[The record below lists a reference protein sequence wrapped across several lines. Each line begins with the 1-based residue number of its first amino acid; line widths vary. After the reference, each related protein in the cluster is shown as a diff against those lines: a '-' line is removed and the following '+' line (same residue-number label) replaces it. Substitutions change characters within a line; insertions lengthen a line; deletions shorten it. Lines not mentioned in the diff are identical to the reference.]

1 MIDRI
6 LVRYGDL
13 TLKGR
18 NKKRFIDTAVQRV
31 QEKMTSERITLE
43 RAHDRLYV
51 RLNGEDPAKVVRDL
65 KTVSGLRSFS
75 LVHKVEKDMDA
86 LKKGALDLLQEEIDA
101 PTTFKVETKRADKSF
116 PLTSPEISKEIAGHV
131 IPRMSLLEAD
141 VHNPAYTLN
150 VEIRAEGAYLYC
162 GKVEG
167 LGGYP
172 VGSMGKGLM
181 LLSGGIDS
189 AVAGFLSQRKGIETE
204 HIHFESTPMTPIESV
219 DKAIELTERLA
230 TYAKKNRIL
239 LHIFPLFSLHEA
251 ILQNVP
257 EPYHIAILRRM
268 MVRVADN
275 VASQRRIPVLITGES
290 VGQVASQTL
299 TSLHVTDHA
308 ATRPILRP
316 LATYDK
322 EEIIRIAE
330 RIKTFE
336 ISIRPYEDCCQVYVP
351 KSPVT
356 NPRDYY
362 AKRYEGLFDYQGL
375 IDEALRNM
383 VTLTVGKKSGIR
395 LSTSGFSVKE
405 AVEEGGIPH
414 DRFFAE

>member
-31 QEKMTSERITLE
+31 KEKMTSEKVTLE

-51 RLNGEDPAKVVRDL
+51 RLNQEDPHIVVQDL
-65 KTVSGLRSFS
+65 QKVSGLRSFS
-75 LVHKVEKDMDA
+75 LVHKVDKDIEAM
-86 LKKGALDLLQEEIDA
+86 KEGALALLQSEISS
-101 PTTFKVETKRADKSF
+101 PTTFKVETKRADKTF
-116 PLTSPEISKEIAGHV
+116 PLTSPEISKEIAAHV
-131 IPRMSLLEAD
+131 LPKMDLLEAD
-141 VHNPAYTLN
+141 VHNPDYTLH

-162 GKVEG
+162 GKIEG
-167 LGGYP
+167 LGGFP

-189 AVAGFLSQRKGIETE
+189 AVAGFLSQKKGIETE
-204 HIHFESTPMTPIESV
+204 YIHFESTPMTPIESV
-219 DKAIELTERLA
+219 DKAIELCERLA
-230 TYAKKNRIL
+230 VYAKKDRVV
-239 LHIFPLFSLHEA
+239 LHIFPLFSVHEA

-268 MVRVADN
+268 MVRIADKVA
-275 VASQRRIPVLITGES
+275 AHRRIPVLVTGES

-299 TSLHVTDHA
+299 MSLHVTDHA

-316 LATYDK
+316 LVTYDK

-330 RIKTFE
+330 RINTFE
-336 ISIRPYEDCCQVYVP
+336 VSIRPHEDCCQVYVP

-362 AKRYEGLFDYQGL
+362 ARRYEGLFDHQTL
-375 IDEALRNM
+375 IAAALQKM
-383 VTLTVGKKSGIR
+383 VTLTVDKESGIR
-395 LSTSGFSVKE
+395 LSTAGFSVLE
-405 AVEEGGIPH
+405 AIEEGDIPH
-414 DRFFAE
+414 DRLFAE

>member
-18 NKKRFIDTAVQRV
+18 NKKRFIDQAVQRV
-31 QEKMTSERITLE
+31 QEKMTSDKVTLE

-51 RLNGEDPAKVVRDL
+51 RLNGELADIVVRDL
-65 KTVSGLRSFS
+65 QRVSGLRSFS
-75 LVHKVEKDMDA
+75 LVHKVEKSMDA
-86 LKKGALDLLQEEIDA
+86 MKKGALDLLREEVKA

-116 PLTSPEISKEIAGHV
+116 PLTSPEISKAVAAHV
-131 IPRMSLLEAD
+131 IPRMDLLEAD
-141 VHNPAYTLN
+141 VHNPERTLN
-150 VEIRAEGAYLYC
+150 VEIRGEGAYLYC

-167 LGGYP
+167 LGGFP
-172 VGSMGKGLM
+172 VGSMGKGLL

-189 AVAGFLSQRKGIETE
+189 AVAGFLSQKKGIETE
-204 HIHFESTPMTPIESV
+204 YIHFESTPMTPIESV
-219 DKAIELTERLA
+219 DKAIELCERLA
-230 TYAKKNRIL
+230 VYAKKDRVT
-239 LHIFPLFSLHEA
+239 LHIFPLFSVHEA

-268 MVRVADN
+268 MVRIADRVA
-275 VASQRRIPVLITGES
+275 AHRRIPVLLTGES

-322 EEIIRIAE
+322 EEIIRVAE
-330 RIKTFE
+330 RIDTFK
-336 ISIRPYEDCCQVYVP
+336 ISIRPHEDCCQVYVP

-362 AKRYEGLFDYQGL
+362 AKRYEALFDHEKL
-375 IDEALRNM
+375 IDEALRKM
-383 VTLTVGKKSGIR
+383 VTLTVDKDSGIR
-395 LSTSGFSVKE
+395 LSTAGFSVVE
-405 AVEEGGIPH
+405 AVEGGGIAH
-414 DRFFAE
+414 DRLFAE